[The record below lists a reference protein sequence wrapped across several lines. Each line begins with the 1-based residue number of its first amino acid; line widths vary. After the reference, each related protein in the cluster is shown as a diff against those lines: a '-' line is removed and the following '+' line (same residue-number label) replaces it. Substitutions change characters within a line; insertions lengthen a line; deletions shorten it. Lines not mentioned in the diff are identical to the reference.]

1 MLSWKFQRITSSP
14 LRAAG
19 CVLCLYVGLAS
30 PVSAQETPPPAED
43 QPALTGDAPAAETPG
58 DPASAQAQAAGAPGI
73 ASDADTEAQSE
84 ARAKA
89 LREYQEAYKHYSAEM
104 DGYKATVDSIVEAE
118 YNRRVAQVT
127 ASYSSQISTLEVVEQ
142 RRRDGAI
149 AAFEEYIRRYPRT
162 PGYTPD
168 ALFRLAELH
177 FEKANSDYLNADEAY
192 QVEMQAYEDGERADP
207 PALPTRDFSQ
217 TTALFQRLVDDWPEY
232 EQVDGALYLLAY
244 TKLQSN
250 DEEDARDL
258 LMTLVEKYPESRF
271 VPEAW
276 VRIGEYWF
284 SIADNAEDLENAR
297 YAYEQAMQYRD
308 SSFFDKA
315 LYKLAWTYY
324 RLDQFDKAIHEF
336 KRLVE
341 YSDEQER
348 QTGRSG
354 SVLRAESIQYI
365 AVSLAEQDWDLDGS
379 VDSEFGM
386 PRVRAYLSGDEPYE
400 REVLVQLV
408 DYMFDNTRFDI
419 AGDVIHFTLEKYPRD
434 ADNPQLH
441 EKLILALVR
450 DGRQD
455 EAFTE
460 RGKLLSYYGP
470 QSDWYAYQKRVG
482 REVSLRYAD
491 NMVKDNLIQSAT
503 WFHEQAQN
511 LKDEAIVRQDEE
523 MLAMAR
529 DRYRSAASAYADFLA
544 RYPNDKDIY
553 QWNFYYAECLFYSSQ
568 YDPAYEQYKVVRELD
583 LVKNT
588 YQEKAAFN
596 AIKSLEFDLQE
607 RVARG
612 EISGRALTGAA
623 ADDAREAAQ
632 QQTEEAGASA
642 ENDGQIVVIQPDPIP
657 ERVYQYVTAMDRYVV
672 LGLKNDSDPELDLKF
687 AFQAGKLFYDY
698 KDYNTA
704 RERFAWVVDNYPE
717 SELAYLS
724 GSLILETYRQEQDY
738 ANLAMWAEKLS
749 TVIKGDQAQAIKD
762 EVRQF
767 QLGAMFKSAEQL
779 FNAGKF
785 DEAAT
790 EYLRLVN
797 NAPDHPYASKAL
809 NNAAV
814 AYENIG
820 KYESAMNLFERVNRD
835 YPNDPLAGYAL
846 YRVAVNSDRFFD
858 FDKAIQSYEL
868 FYEKYKGGDSETL
881 RDMGFDVSERRQT
894 ALRSAAILTANM
906 QRYTKAAQLFEQYVS
921 TYPSAD
927 DAAGAQWLAIENWKK
942 AGNTRAMTNAIG
954 VHRRNYGS
962 RSEES
967 VRVLEGMTMIADN
980 HADSGSQSKA
990 LAEYRNILKEYSA
1003 RGIAK
1008 GQPGSYYGAKARFQ
1022 LAEAEFQQWRKIEI
1036 KGSMKQQGKLL
1047 EKKVADQAVVAASF
1061 QDVFNYGSLEWT
1073 LAAYFRT
1080 GSTYQAF
1087 AQALYEV
1094 PIPYEEGSEQW
1105 EIYRTQLDD
1114 MVVPLEDKAI
1124 EYYEGAV
1131 QRAREEKVVNEW
1143 TKRTLE
1149 HLNEYMP
1156 AKYPLY
1162 KEEQRE
1168 VAQRT
1173 RTGHSYVSAE
1183 TYQQSLVAPVPASP
1197 DSTDAAT
1204 NSQGEQP

>member
-1 MLSWKFQRITSSP
+1 MLSWKFQRSTSSP

-19 CVLCLYVGLAS
+19 CVLCLCVGFAS
-30 PVSAQETPPPAED
+30 PVVAQDAPPPDENQVEATGEAANE
-43 QPALTGDAPAAETPG
+43 PAATESAATDVDAPEVADDA
-58 DPASAQAQAAGAPGI
+58 DPAAV
-73 ASDADTEAQSE
+73 
-84 ARAKA
+84 ARAEA

-118 YNRRVAQVT
+118 YNRRVAQVN
-127 ASYSSQISTLEVVEQ
+127 AGYSSKISTLDAVEQ
-142 RRRDGAI
+142 RRRNEAI

-177 FEKANSDYLNADEAY
+177 FEKANADYLSADEAY
-192 QVEMQAYEDGERADP
+192 QSEMQAYEDGERADP
-207 PALPTRDFSQ
+207 PALPSRDFTQ
-217 TTALFQRLVDDWPEY
+217 TAMLFQRLVDDWPDY

-250 DEEDARDL
+250 EEEAARDL
-258 LMTLVEKYPESRF
+258 LMTLVDKYPESRF
-271 VPEAW
+271 VPESW

-284 SIADNAEDLENAR
+284 SASDGAEDLEKAR
-297 YAYEQAMQYRD
+297 YAYEQAMQYSD
-308 SSFFDKA
+308 SDFFDKA

-324 RLDQFDKAIHEF
+324 RLDQFDKAISEF

-341 YSDEQER
+341 YSDEQKR
-348 QTGRSG
+348 ITGRSG

-365 AVSLAEQDWDLDGS
+365 AVSLAEQDWDLDGA
-379 VDSEFGM
+379 VDDQFGM
-386 PRVRAYLSGDEPYE
+386 PRVRSYLGGDEPYE

-408 DYMFDNTRFDI
+408 EYMFDNTRYDI
-419 AGDVIHFTLEKYPRD
+419 AGDVITYTLEKYPRD
-434 ADNPQLH
+434 AENPQLH
-441 EKLILALVR
+441 EKLILSMVR

-455 EAFTE
+455 AAFQE
-460 RGKLLSYYGP
+460 RSKLLAYYGP
-470 QSDWYAYQKRVG
+470 ESDWYAYQKRVG
-482 REVSLRYAD
+482 RETPLRYA
-491 NMVKDNLIQSAT
+491 NNLVKDNLIQSAT

-511 LKDEAIVRQDEE
+511 LKDEAIVRQDED
-523 MLAMAR
+523 MLALAR
-529 DRYRSAASAYADFLA
+529 ERYKAAASGYADFLA
-544 RYPNDKDIY
+544 RYPNDKDVY
-553 QWNFYYAECLFYSSQ
+553 QWNFYYAECLFYSAQ

-596 AIKSLEFDLQE
+596 AIKALEFDIQE

-612 EISGRALTGAA
+612 EIGGRALTGGA

-632 QQTEEAGASA
+632 KQADDTPQAA
-642 ENDGQIVVIQPDPIP
+642 ENDGQIVTIQPDPIP

-672 LGLKNDSDPELDLKF
+672 LGLKNDGDPELDLKF

-717 SELAYLS
+717 NELAYLS
-724 GSLILETYRQEQDY
+724 GSLILETYRQEKDY
-738 ANLAMWAEKLS
+738 ANLSMWAEKLS

-779 FNAGKF
+779 FQAKKY
-785 DEAAT
+785 DEAAA

-797 NAPDHPYASKAL
+797 NAPDHPFASKAL

-814 AYENIG
+814 AYENVG

-868 FYEKYKGGDSETL
+868 FYEKYKGDNSETL
-881 RDMGFDVSERRQT
+881 SAMGFDVPERRQT
-894 ALRSAAILTANM
+894 ALRSAAVLTENL
-906 QRYTKAAQLFEQYVS
+906 QRYTKAARLFEKYVDN
-921 TYPSAD
+921 YPGAE
-927 DAAGAQWLAIENWKK
+927 DAAGAQWQAVQNWKK
-942 AGNTRAMTNAIG
+942 AGNQRAMTNAIG
-954 VHRRNYGS
+954 VHRRKFGS
-962 RSEES
+962 RSEET

-980 HADSGSQSKA
+980 YAQAGNRTRA
-990 LAEYRNILKEYSA
+990 LAEYNNIVKEYRT
-1003 RGIAK
+1003 RGIER
-1008 GQPGSYYGAKARFQ
+1008 GQPGSYFGAKARFE
-1022 LAEAEFQQWRKIEI
+1022 LAEDEFQQWKTIQI

-1047 EKKVADQAVVAASF
+1047 EKKVADQKIVAASF

-1080 GSTYQAF
+1080 GSIYEEF
-1087 AQALYEV
+1087 AKALYNV
-1094 PIPYEEGSEQW
+1094 PIPFEEGTEQW
-1105 EIYRTQLDD
+1105 DIYRTQLDD

-1124 EYYEGAV
+1124 EFYEGAV
-1131 QRAREEKVVNEW
+1131 QKAREEKVVNEW

-1162 KEEQRE
+1162 KEERRE

-1173 RTGHSYVSAE
+1173 RTGGSYMGAE
-1183 TYQQSLVAPVPASP
+1183 TYQESLVAPVPASP
-1197 DSTDAAT
+1197 DASESAEDP
-1204 NSQGEQP
+1204 QGEQL